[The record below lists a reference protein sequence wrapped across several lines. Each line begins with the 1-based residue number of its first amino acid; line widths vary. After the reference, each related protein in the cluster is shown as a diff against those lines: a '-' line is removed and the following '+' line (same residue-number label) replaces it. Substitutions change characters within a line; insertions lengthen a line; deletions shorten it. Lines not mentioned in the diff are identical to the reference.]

1 MVFYHSLQAKV
12 KAVVQMVNEKMA
24 TISAVHEKYKEL
36 YGASQ
41 QAAANSRRAANEKR
55 KKKKRA
61 AISASLNTNPHV
73 KAKCR
78 REMAKDIHSTDIV
91 TLFNRQE
98 RGDKGAQQ
106 VPACT
111 EPKRYGIC
119 LLSSMKPLP

>member
-41 QAAANSRRAANEKR
+41 QAAANNRRAANEKR

-73 KAKCR
+73 KQSAEER
-78 REMAKDIHSTDIV
+78 WQRTSTQLTLSLYSTDK
-91 TLFNRQE
+91 
-98 RGDKGAQQ
+98 KGETKVLSRYLH
-106 VPACT
+106 VPNQKDMGSAYCH
-111 EPKRYGIC
+111 P
-119 LLSSMKPLP
+119 